1 MTQYYKSALLP
12 FASCQPV
19 QISDLPA
26 AIMEMNT
33 KSLALQHEWDTEWN
47 QQGLAS
53 RLSKEVTE
61 ALVLSSE
68 SGRH

>member
-1 MTQYYKSALLP
+1 MTQYYKSVLLP

-19 QISDLPA
+19 HIMDLPA
-26 AIMEMNT
+26 AVMEMNT
-33 KSLALQHEWDTEWN
+33 KSLAFQHEWETEWN

-61 ALVLSSE
+61 AMVISSE
-68 SGRH
+68 NSKY